1 MSGGLDS
8 SLIKNILS
16 TPSSEKSAGRSST
29 FSPDEANP
37 QKWNY

>member
-1 MSGGLDS
+1 MNSNLDS

-29 FSPDEANP
+29 FSPDELNP
-37 QKWNY
+37 